1 MSALCYGTLPPCTRP
16 FLRPPPRP
24 PRPPPRP
31 RPPRGLWGLAVT
43 VRCFPF
49 KLEHAIKRE
58 RVPWS
63 AQEEERRRKE
73 KKGEE
78 RRRKKKKEEERRRK
92 KKKGEERRKR
102 LRLVLCLK
110 SCQGSIGG
118 GAHLS
123 ERRHHAGCTLLI
135 RPATPVRNLADEHTV
150 DLRLGGGLAHSRAAG
165 LGDVQ
170 QVCMHHAKQRAR
182 KKRSKGRKQTD
193 AKKRSREN
201 GSE

>member
-1 MSALCYGTLPPCTRP
+1 MEWGECTVLWNLTALHATIPSSAAPAAPPSTPPSSSTRSLGPGSDSALFPIQVGTRN
-16 FLRPPPRP
+16 
-24 PRPPPRP
+24 
-31 RPPRGLWGLAVT
+31 
-43 VRCFPF
+43 
-49 KLEHAIKRE
+49 
-58 RVPWS
+58 
-63 AQEEERRRKE
+63 QEGKGSVVSTRRRKE